1 MKIGFVGLGNMGAPM
16 AANLA
21 KAGHAVSGYDAAG
34 VTAEGVTP
42 AATLAKAVTGM
53 EAVIT
58 MLPAIIA
65 PPTRSPVGGM
75 PVSGLAKPSTP
86 ICSSLSV

>member
-34 VTAEGVTP
+34 VTAEGVASGLTD
-42 AATLAKAVTGM
+42 GH
-53 EAVIT
+53 ID
-58 MLPAIIA
+58 
-65 PPTRSPVGGM
+65 PPQRSPR
-75 PVSGLAKPSTP
+75 PSRAWRR
-86 ICSSLSV
+86 